1 MGSPQA
7 GHLREAT
14 RRATAATTDGT
25 FEVATPISDS
35 ASDDRWVFRIGGWA
49 AIAGAVLGLVGN
61 LIHPVTAG
69 PADPAATARV
79 VAESQIWVPVHLALI
94 VAFILMLGGLIAI
107 RDSING
113 GLAGA
118 LARFGMSAAIIGTA
132 GAVILLSLDGFAAK
146 HLAKSWLS
154 APADARAT
162 ALAAF
167 SAEDSINFALLSPLN
182 LVFAGVTFVLYG
194 LAAAFSSVYPR
205 WLGWVAVAGG
215 AGGAVSGVIQASIG
229 EPSSITQ
236 ALGIAAPTI
245 ITLWLLVVGILL
257 VRMGMGHTHTDVLVE
272 RSFMVPVPTAN
283 AWSALADVA
292 AWPSW
297 APHIMGARVSPP
309 GPVRADAVGTFRF
322 RPVGRSRFTMTEFD
336 PPRSWTW
343 TGRAIGVTIDYQ
355 HRFETVSPET
365 TRLVWVVRSRS
376 RAGVRARLFALVYS
390 RLRGSARP

>member
-1 MGSPQA
+1 MGVQD
-7 GHLREAT
+7 
-14 RRATAATTDGT
+14 RRLGG
-25 FEVATPISDS
+25 
-35 ASDDRWVFRIGGWA
+35 DRWRGPRVGREPHPSGHGRTCRSRGDRKGGCREPDLGPGPP
-49 AIAGAVLGLVGN
+49 GADRGL
-61 LIHPVTAG
+61 HPDARR
-69 PADPAATARV
+69 PHRDPRLDQRWP
-79 VAESQIWVPVHLALI
+79 S
-94 VAFILMLGGLIAI
+94 
-107 RDSING
+107 
-113 GLAGA
+113 LAGA

-146 HLAKSWLS
+146 HLAESWLS

-257 VRMGMGHTHTDVLVE
+257 VRMGMGHTHTDVLV
-272 RSFMVPVPTAN
+272 RS
-283 AWSALADVA
+283 
-292 AWPSW
+292 
-297 APHIMGARVSPP
+297 
-309 GPVRADAVGTFRF
+309 
-322 RPVGRSRFTMTEFD
+322 
-336 PPRSWTW
+336 
-343 TGRAIGVTIDYQ
+343 
-355 HRFETVSPET
+355 
-365 TRLVWVVRSRS
+365 
-376 RAGVRARLFALVYS
+376 
-390 RLRGSARP
+390 